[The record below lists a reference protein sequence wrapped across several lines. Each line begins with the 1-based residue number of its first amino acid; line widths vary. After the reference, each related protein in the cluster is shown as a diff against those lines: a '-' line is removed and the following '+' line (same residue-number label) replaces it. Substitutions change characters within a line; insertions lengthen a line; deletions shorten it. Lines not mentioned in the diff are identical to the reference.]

1 MSNNVSNLLE
11 SADNAYQSQLAQTRG
26 LVSKWNKTGLLEGIN
41 QEYDKSGMAVLLENQ
56 ARQLIDEASNTSSGT
71 ANREQWSG
79 VALPLVRRVFGEIAA
94 KDFVSV
100 QPMNLPSG
108 LVFFLDFKYGDTLG
122 TKFAAASDI
131 MGNTSKSD
139 ADAEGGLYGA
149 GRFAYTDGFKKVT
162 TTADLTQTSAS
173 WKDLGFNSALSA
185 SVADGSALKI
195 QVGVGQ
201 LTDGTFNIDLNTL
214 RATSFLPVESG
225 MTYSEFDTYA
235 AYNHA
240 VDANGNKTTDSALA
254 VTASFF
260 CKQAGT
266 NRTSGA
272 ALAHVSF
279 SAATTEANRN
289 DFEMVGANVDKNLE
303 TQDIEIPQIDVQLR
317 SEAIVAKTRKLKAAW
332 SPEFAQDLNAYHSID
347 AEAELTSMLSEYIS
361 MEIDLEIID
370 MLIQNAN
377 TTDYWSAALGEV
389 YDGTSAFLSPTA
401 AEAYTQFTWFQTL
414 GTKIQ
419 KVSNKIH
426 QKTMRGGANFLVTS
440 PEVATILESIPGYAA
455 DTDGNQASFA
465 MGVQKVGAL
474 NSRFTV
480 YKNPYM
486 KEATILLGF
495 RGSQFLETGAVYAP
509 YIPLIMTPLVY
520 DPTNFTPRKGVMT
533 RYAKKM
539 VRPEFYGKI
548 SISGLN
554 RI

>member
-1 MSNNVSNLLE
+1 MSNNISNLL
-11 SADNAYQSQLAQTRG
+11 DNAGDAHATQLAQTRG
-26 LVSKWNKTGLLEGIN
+26 LVSKWEKTGLLEGIGP
-41 QEYDKSGMAVLLENQ
+41 EYDKSGMAVLLENQ
-56 ARQLIDEASNTSSGT
+56 ARQLIDEASSTSNGNT
-71 ANREQWSG
+71 NREQWSG

-108 LVFFLDFKYGDTLG
+108 LVFFLDFKYGDNGPGDIATEG
-122 TKFAAASDI
+122 TNHLFGSGTDI
-131 MGNTSKSD
+131 MGNTSASN
-139 ADAEGGLYGA
+139 ADPSGGLYGA
-149 GRFAYTDGFKKVT
+149 GKFGYSLKMDSVANPTITQASASWADVGFSQDLSASHADGSLKKLTIAVGQFVGATTGLALDETAVGAIFATGSTSGGTNFNQQTFGEYASSDGSTITIFVSASVTAASADDYIAGTDLIFPVA
-162 TTADLTQTSAS
+162 TTAD
-173 WKDLGFNSALSA
+173 D
-185 SVADGSALKI
+185 
-195 QVGVGQ
+195 
-201 LTDGTFNIDLNTL
+201 
-214 RATSFLPVESG
+214 RA
-225 MTYSEFDTYA
+225 
-235 AYNHA
+235 
-240 VDANGNKTTDSALA
+240 
-254 VTASFF
+254 
-260 CKQAGT
+260 
-266 NRTSGA
+266 
-272 ALAHVSF
+272 
-279 SAATTEANRN
+279 
-289 DFEMVGANVDKNLE
+289 DFEFTGDPDATLAA
-303 TQDIEIPQIDVQLR
+303 QDLSIPQIDVQMK

-361 MEIDLEIID
+361 MEIDLEILD
-370 MLIQNAN
+370 MLITGAN

-401 AEAYTQFTWFQTL
+401 AEAYTQFSWFQTL

-419 KVSNKIH
+419 KVSNQIH
-426 QKTMRGGANFLVTS
+426 SKTLRGGANFIVTS
-440 PEVATILESIPGYAA
+440 PEIATILESIPGYAG

-474 NSRFTV
+474 NNRFTV

-486 KEATILLGF
+486 QGNTILLGF
-495 RGSQFLETGAVYAP
+495 RGAQFLETGAVYAP

-548 SISGLN
+548 FVKGLN